1 MLYNDNVRSTLF
13 CVRRT
18 PDKSTSAGI
27 YHGRNALLDVDPR
40 SIQHYPLSRQESFEH
55 NDRSQDYELH
65 ERPAASSAYNT
76 YYHIIKKANIIVTQG
91 DDEEDGDW
99 C

>member
-1 MLYNDNVRSTLF
+1 MSGEHQINQPRQ
-13 CVRRT
+13 
-18 PDKSTSAGI
+18 G

-40 SIQHYPLSRQESFEH
+40 SIQHHPLSRQESFEQ

-76 YYHIIKKANIIVTQG
+76 YHHKKANIIVTQG